1 MIKRRL
7 LIFLSLFLV
16 LTMTSSCAR
25 LVERQVRNRISDA
38 IGNMS
43 NIIDQVGDSGDTDPD
58 GEDEN
63 PDGDVD
69 LTDNNDTDSGDTDQP
84 AQAGDAIVLF
94 PGLSMPSLSGFNHDF
109 WEADAYKDIEAPPA
123 NITAIATS
131 DGNTQYTFSDMEI
144 DAFHAYI
151 NLLRELGFVYEA
163 SYIQNFSYGGTR
175 EDGLSAQIMLFTEA
189 GDGTLNYVVHDD
201 VDRSTVFV
209 ALTGTNRSYDPSEVG
224 GVPDLGN
231 EITGYSVNV
240 GSVTYTFSEIK
251 SAKEVV
257 DAIKASGYTEDVFSA
272 QTETSITYSAKN
284 KDGHSIYFLG
294 EDESG
299 GMLIFSK

>member
-7 LIFLSLFLV
+7 LIVVSLFLV
-16 LTMTSSCAR
+16 LTMTTSCAR

-58 GEDEN
+58 GEDTEPN
-63 PDGDVD
+63 DDVD
-69 LTDNNDTDSGDTDQP
+69 ITDNNDPDPGDEDQ
-84 AQAGDAIVLF
+84 AVSAGDAIVLF

-109 WEADAYKDIEAPPA
+109 WQADAYDNVQPPPA

-131 DGNTQYTFSDMEI
+131 EGNTQYTYSGLEI

-175 EDGLSAQIMLFTEA
+175 EDGVSAQLMRYSEE
-189 GDGTLNYVVHDD
+189 GDGTLNYVVYDT

-209 ALTGTNRSYDPSEVG
+209 VQTGTTRPYDPDEVG

-231 EITGYSVNV
+231 EITGYVVNQDSV
-240 GSVTYTFSEIK
+240 SYTFTHIK
-251 SAKEVV
+251 NAKEVV
-257 DAIKASGYTEDVFSA
+257 DAIKAKGYTEDVFSA
-272 QTETSITYSAKN
+272 QTETSVTYSAKN

-294 EDESG
+294 EDEGG
-299 GMLIFSK
+299 GMLIYSK